1 MIVDL
6 RKNGFGLTYGQ
17 RMPEELIDQ
26 EVWFDNTPTEFQK
39 LLHQQAIVYMGEPGA
54 GKSHIS
60 EDIINTGLA
69 NDMACLM
76 IACHINGNNLKG
88 RDATVSALE
97 DARLA
102 KAETIVVFD
111 NFDFAV
117 YTGGARKRKTNQ
129 QVEEYCNFITTAAL
143 NCLDAGCHV
152 LATTHDSAYRNNHSD
167 AKQSVIDR
175 FNNCIEVM
183 GGSTEFTGNITK
195 ENAIRIL
202 VNRGIDHNLADMI
215 AGELE
220 FNEALCFRQVYH
232 IDPELFIKEGTT
244 SAIAV
249 IDKLKQDKISG
260 GA

>member
-1 MIVDL
+1 MILDL

-26 EVWFDNTPTEFQK
+26 EVWFDNAPTEFQK
-39 LLHQQAIVYMGEPGA
+39 LLDQQAIVYMGEPGA

-60 EDIINTGLA
+60 QDIFNLGLA

-76 IACHINGNNLKG
+76 VACHINSNNLRG
-88 RDATVSALE
+88 REATASSLN
-97 DARLA
+97 DARSA
-102 KAETIVVFD
+102 KQEAIVMFD

-117 YTGGARKRKTNQ
+117 YTGSVRRRKTNR
-129 QVEEYCNFITTAAL
+129 QVQEYCEFVTASVL
-143 NCLDAGCHV
+143 DCLDAGCHV
-152 LATTHDSAYRNNHSD
+152 LATTHDDGYRSNHS
-167 AKQSVIDR
+167 AANQSTFDM
-175 FNNCIEVM
+175 FNDCIEEL
-183 GGSTEFTGNITK
+183 GGSTEFTGNLTK

-202 VNRGIDHNLADMI
+202 VNRGIDLNLADII

-220 FNEALCFRQVYH
+220 LNEALCFRQAYH
-232 IDPELFIKEGTT
+232 INPELFIKEGAT

-249 IDKLKQDKISG
+249 VDKLKQDKISG